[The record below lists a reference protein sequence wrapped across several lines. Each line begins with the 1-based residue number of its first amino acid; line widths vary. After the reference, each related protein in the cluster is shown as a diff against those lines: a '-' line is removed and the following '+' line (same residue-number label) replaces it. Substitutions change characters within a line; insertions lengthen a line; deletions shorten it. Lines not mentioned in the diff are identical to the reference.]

1 MLRYP
6 VRTIP
11 LDDGQFVIRF
21 VDVPEA
27 AAVGDSVADALSN
40 AQAVLETVLSS
51 YCIDGRPIP
60 APSRID
66 GARTVATEKF
76 SLLGAEVPDR

>member
-1 MLRYP
+1 MLTYP

-11 LDDGQFVIRF
+11 TDDGQFVVRF

-27 AAVGDSVADALSN
+27 AAVGHSEAEALSN

-60 APSRID
+60 APSHVA
-66 GARTVATEKF
+66 GASTVATDRF
-76 SLLGAEVPDR
+76 SLLGAELPKD

>member
-1 MLRYP
+1 MITYP

-11 LDDGQFVIRF
+11 TDDGQYVVRF

-27 AAVGDSVADALSN
+27 AAVGLTEAEALSN

-51 YCIDGRPIP
+51 YCVDGRPIP
-60 APSRID
+60 APSRLA
-66 GARTVATEKF
+66 GAPTVATARF
-76 SLLGAEVPDR
+76 SLLGAEVPRK